1 MKNPQKSDKVPRAPR
16 IRIPNRERALF
27 FIDGAPFV
35 GALQRLSLSG
45 GSAILSRGPIPRGT
59 MGDIALRTDFGKV
72 SAHIQFLQTG
82 ADGVALA
89 QAFCFLEME
98 ATSAKRLSSA
108 VQKMEKEGYSDAP
121 RITPTP
127 LSAPASQALGQL
139 LHSVQRIAATL
150 VANRRL
156 AKR

>member
-1 MKNPQKSDKVPRAPR
+1 
-16 IRIPNRERALF
+16 
-27 FIDGAPFV
+27 
-35 GALQRLSLSG
+35 
-45 GSAILSRGPIPRGT
+45 